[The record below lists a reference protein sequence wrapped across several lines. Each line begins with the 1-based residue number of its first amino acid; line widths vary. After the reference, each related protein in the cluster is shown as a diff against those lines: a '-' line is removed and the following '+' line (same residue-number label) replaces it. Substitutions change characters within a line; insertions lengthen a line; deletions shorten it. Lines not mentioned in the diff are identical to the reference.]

1 MATEKRTSEQGT
13 VFDASLVRGFLLMAL
28 GHDAI
33 IDCVNDLLFEHVMEG
48 KYHPSVVA
56 ASLEPIIDEVLG
68 VATFEDWEWVARALT
83 ADACEALGVEHPL
96 NRTPE
101 AQPPQTPTETRRSL
115 RSLDPGELREKLAE
129 IYTHDPVSPR
139 AACRA
144 WWITRRISQLTG
156 ISREQIKTDAKTDAE
171 AIKATL
177 DEDRTSTDQS
187 SATPNTPEVTIDAAT
202 PPLIAARIIL
212 RHQLENDGAVHIE
225 ETDGKE
231 HEGWVLDL
239 TRNKV
244 TLQDPN
250 TSKITTIHLTRIESM
265 VEIDVNPRVFVRPL
279 TSKEVHSLELIHVME
294 QQGEDLT
301 ARTQAAIILGSNA
314 GCTTQQIAAMLAVA
328 EPKVREV
335 IASFNEQGLAETT
348 GMRLA
353 EREQVIETARNLD
366 PDTFAHRACFGKYE
380 GASDLPLVVALDII
394 NGHGFADKST
404 GDVAVRGYAWRVNRF
419 VGIEDP
425 QGFIRAEEHPTAQDA
440 DQRLRDF
447 DVPAEDGE
455 DS

>member
-13 VFDASLVRGFLLMAL
+13 VFGASSVRDFLLMAL
-28 GHDAI
+28 GHDAV
-33 IDCVNDLLFEHVMEG
+33 IDRVNDLLFEHVMEG

-68 VATFEDWEWVARALT
+68 VATFEDWDWAARALT

-115 RSLDPGELREKLAE
+115 RGLDPGELREKLAE

-156 ISREQIKTDAKTDAE
+156 ISREQIKTEAKTDAE

-177 DEDRTSTDQS
+177 DENRPSTDQS
-187 SATPNTPEVTIDAAT
+187 SAHPTPEVTIDAAT

-225 ETDGKE
+225 ETDGEE
-231 HEGWVLDL
+231 HEGWVLGL

-244 TLQDPN
+244 TLQDPA
-250 TSKITTIHLTRIESM
+250 TSKITTIHLSRIENM

-279 TSKEVHSLELIHVME
+279 TSEEADSLKFIQTGQHAD
-294 QQGEDLT
+294 DLA
-301 ARTQAAIILGSNA
+301 ARTQAAILLGSNA
-314 GCTTQQIAAMLAVA
+314 GCTTSQIAAMLVVD
-328 EPKVREV
+328 ESKVHKV
-335 IASFNEQGLAETT
+335 IADFNERGINEIAVTRRAEC
-348 GMRLA
+348 
-353 EREQVIETARNLD
+353 EHVIETARSLD
-366 PDTFAHRACFGKYE
+366 PQTFDIDTRLAQPGKYE
-380 GASDLPLVVALDII
+380 GASDLQLVVALDII
-394 NGHGFADKST
+394 NGHGFADERT
-404 GDVAVRGYAWRVNRF
+404 GEAAVSGYAWRVNRF
-419 VGIEDP
+419 VGIEDS
-425 QGFIRAEEHPTAQDA
+425 QGFISAEEHPTARHA
-440 DQRLRDF
+440 AARLREF
-447 DVPAEDGE
+447 DVPVDDEE
-455 DS
+455 S